1 MRSLAT
7 SLVALTLASPA
18 LADTDYSALI
28 AEKGLMAA
36 EAELT
41 ALTAPADAD
50 RFALGGVRF
59 LRAVEQVLQARW
71 QSGVSDEMQMLP
83 IFRLPIE
90 ENPAAQPF
98 KPDTIATTFRTL
110 AAGMDAAR
118 EPLGAMQAG
127 ADFGVTLRFDDIWFD
142 INTNSARDPG
152 ESLLDVAGP
161 MLMGWEWAERDPTT
175 PGPVVRFDAADAAW
189 LSAYTHVLAGVSE
202 VILAYDPTESIDKVL
217 KTRVQL
223 QALNMT
229 ASATPPYYDDSF
241 GQFADYAYAVIDSLD
256 QEPDAEG
263 LKRAHAHFLAMVSE
277 NRRFWELVEAET
289 DNDMEW
295 LPNARQQ
302 SAFGIDLPPETGAM
316 WMAVLDEMEAT
327 LKGDLLVPYW
337 RLGDEAG
344 INIGRM
350 FTEPARIDLAG
361 WIQGADA
368 LPYMEKGRLITGESW
383 GRFEQMMGGQAML
396 LSLWLN

>member
-1 MRSLAT
+1 MRRLAT
-7 SLVALTLASPA
+7 SLIALTLASPA

-28 AEKGLMAA
+28 AEKGLAAAAA
-36 EAELT
+36 EISSNG
-41 ALTAPADAD
+41 ALTPAD

-59 LRAVEQVLQARW
+59 LRSVEGVLQARW
-71 QSGVSDEMQMLP
+71 QSGVTDDMRMLP

-90 ENPAAQPF
+90 ENPNPEPF
-98 KPDTIATTFRTL
+98 KPAMVSETFARFL
-110 AAGMDAAR
+110 IGMGAANKALSGIPDD
-118 EPLGAMQAG
+118 

-161 MLMGWEWAERDPTT
+161 MLMGWEWAERDPAT

-217 KTRVQL
+217 KTRAQL

-229 ASATPPYYDDSF
+229 ASAAPPFYDDSF
-241 GQFADYAYAVIDSLD
+241 GQFADYAYAVIDALD

-263 LKRAHAHFLAMVSE
+263 LKRAHGHFLAMVSE
-277 NRRFWELVEAET
+277 NRRFWQLVEAET
-289 DNDMEW
+289 DNDSEW